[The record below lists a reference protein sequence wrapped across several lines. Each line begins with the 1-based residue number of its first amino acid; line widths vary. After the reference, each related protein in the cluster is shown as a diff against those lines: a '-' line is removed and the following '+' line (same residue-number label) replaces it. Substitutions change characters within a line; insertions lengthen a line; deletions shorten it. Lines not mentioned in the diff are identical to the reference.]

1 MRNLPPKGILFQG
14 LVMQAIW
21 PLARKFRLEL
31 IVIYLVISE
40 RSEKSR
46 RQFKIYALQISRF
59 ARNDSSLKKLNFII
73 AMRILVLPILMLWFM
88 KTGYAQDPNFS
99 QFFVSPLTLNPALT
113 GKFNGNIRV
122 AGNYRDQ
129 WPEISK
135 AYITSTIS
143 LDAPILRS
151 RINEYDTWGVGIMAM
166 TDKTANGILSGNF
179 ISITT
184 AYHKAIDEDGLQQ
197 IGLGFQGTYSNKR
210 LDGTKLNFLD
220 ELDENGQWTVPS
232 SEAIDN
238 RQVNTSYFDFSVGGL
253 YNGSTDGY
261 NNFYVGVAG
270 YHLNRPKE
278 SFTGDIFYRLSPRVT
293 VNAGGAIPL
302 GDMTRTI
309 YLSSMFSSQSGAKN
323 FVLGGAA
330 GFLLN
335 EDEDNPMNF
344 FAGAWGRFN
353 NVNDAI
359 IPYIGLEYN
368 GFRFG
373 ASYDVNISSLKTASQ
388 SRGGIE
394 ISLIYIK
401 RPAGYKPMPCPA
413 F

>member
-1 MRNLPPKGILFQG
+1 MRTTGLLILLF
-14 LVMQAIW
+14 
-21 PLARKFRLEL
+21 L
-31 IVIYLVISE
+31 ITNAGFS
-40 RSEKSR
+40 
-46 RQFKIYALQISRF
+46 
-59 ARNDSSLKKLNFII
+59 
-73 AMRILVLPILMLWFM
+73 
-88 KTGYAQDPNFS
+88 QDPNFS

-113 GKFNGNIRV
+113 GKFNGDFRV

-135 AYITSTIS
+135 AFITSTIS
-143 LDAPILRS
+143 FDAPILRGQLS
-151 RINEYDTWGVGIMAM
+151 ELDTWGVGIMAM
-166 TDKTANGILSGNF
+166 TDKTANGVLSGNF

-184 AYHKAIDEDGLQQ
+184 AYHKGIDEDGLQQ
-197 IGLGFQGTYSNKR
+197 IGVGFQGTYSNKR

-220 ELDENGQWTVPS
+220 ELDQNGGWTIPS
-232 SEAIDN
+232 GEEIDN
-238 RQVNTSYFDFSVGGL
+238 RQVNTSYFDFAVGML

-261 NNFYVGVAG
+261 NNFYLGASG

-278 SFTGDIFYRLSPRVT
+278 SFTGDVFYQLSPRIT

-302 GDMTRTI
+302 GDRTRTI
-309 YLSSMFSSQSGAKN
+309 YLSSLYSRQAGASN
-323 FVLGGAA
+323 IVAGGAA

-335 EDEDNPMNF
+335 DDEEDPKSF
-344 FAGAWGRFN
+344 YAGAWARFN

-359 IPYIGLEYN
+359 IPYIGLEFS

-373 ASYDVNISSLKTASQ
+373 ASYDVNVSSLKTASQ
-388 SRGGIE
+388 SKGGIE

-401 RPAGYKPMPCPA
+401 RPPGYKAIPCPS

>member
-1 MRNLPPKGILFQG
+1 M
-14 LVMQAIW
+14 
-21 PLARKFRLEL
+21 
-31 IVIYLVISE
+31 
-40 RSEKSR
+40 
-46 RQFKIYALQISRF
+46 
-59 ARNDSSLKKLNFII
+59 
-73 AMRILVLPILMLWFM
+73 
-88 KTGYAQDPNFS
+88 AQDPNFS

-113 GKFNGNIRV
+113 GKFNGNFRV

-129 WPEISK
+129 WPDISK
-135 AYITSTIS
+135 AYVTSTIS

-151 RINEYDTWGVGIMAM
+151 KINELDTWGVGIMAM

-179 ISITT
+179 VSVTT
-184 AYHKAIDEDGLQQ
+184 AYHKGIDEDGLQQ
-197 IGLGFQGTYSNKR
+197 IGLGFQATYSNKR

-220 ELDENGQWTVPS
+220 ELDENGGWTIPS

-238 RQVNTSYFDFSVGGL
+238 RQINTSYFDFSVGAL

-261 NNFYVGVAG
+261 NNFYLGVSG
-270 YHLNRPKE
+270 YHLNKPKE
-278 SFTGDIFYRLSPRVT
+278 SFTGDIYYQISPRIT
-293 VNAGGAIPL
+293 ANAGGAIPL
-302 GDMTRTI
+302 GDRSRTI
-309 YLSSMFSSQSGAKN
+309 YLSSIYSKQAGASN

-335 EDEDNPMNF
+335 EDEENPTNF
-344 FAGAWGRFN
+344 YAGLWSRFN

-359 IPYIGLEYN
+359 IPYIGLEWN

-394 ISLIYIK
+394 ISLIFIK
-401 RPAGYKPMPCPA
+401 RPAGYKGIPCPS

>member
-1 MRNLPPKGILFQG
+1 
-14 LVMQAIW
+14 
-21 PLARKFRLEL
+21 
-31 IVIYLVISE
+31 
-40 RSEKSR
+40 
-46 RQFKIYALQISRF
+46 
-59 ARNDSSLKKLNFII
+59 
-73 AMRILVLPILMLWFM
+73 MRILLSVILLLILV
-88 KTGYAQDPNFS
+88 KTSVAQDPNFS

-113 GKFNGNIRV
+113 GKFNGDFRV

-143 LDAPILRS
+143 VDAPILRS

-184 AYHKAIDEDGLQQ
+184 AYHKGIDEDGLQT

-220 ELDENGQWTVPS
+220 ELDENGEWTVPS
-232 SEAIDN
+232 GEAIDN
-238 RQVNTSYFDFSVGGL
+238 RQVNTSYFDFAVGAL

-261 NNFYVGVAG
+261 NNFYFGAAG
-270 YHLNRPKE
+270 YHLNKPKE
-278 SFTGDIFYRLSPRVT
+278 SFTGDVFYQISPRVT
-293 VNAGGAIPL
+293 LNAGGAIPL
-302 GDMTRTI
+302 GDRTRTI
-309 YLSSMFSSQSGAKN
+309 YLSSLYSRQAGASN
-323 FVLGGAA
+323 FVVGGAGGFMLNDDEENPTNFYA
-330 GFLLN
+330 GL
-335 EDEDNPMNF
+335 
-344 FAGAWGRFN
+344 WTRFN
-353 NVNDAI
+353 NVNDAV
-359 IPYIGLEYN
+359 IPYIGFEVG

-388 SRGGIE
+388 SRGGLE
-394 ISLIYIK
+394 ISLIFIK
-401 RPAGYKPMPCPA
+401 RPAGYKPVPCPR